1 MPEYLPEDKERAIK
15 NALLAAHCGAENMS
29 LKAMRIMV
37 KEDYIIPD
45 NVMMSVV
52 AQARKCPHGDKMNV
66 GLDGEFIVTFCCV
79 QENFDTELT
88 ALDEI
93 LRQFPRQ
100 IDRWKRVFGPPERG
114 TGWVRVGSVTRS
126 TADLLRFIMS

>member
-15 NALLAAHCGAENMS
+15 DALLAACRGAENMF
-29 LKAMRIMV
+29 LKAMHIMV
-37 KEDYIIPD
+37 KDDYIIPD

-52 AQARKCPHGDKMNV
+52 AQARQCPLGDKMNV
-66 GLDGEFIVTFCCV
+66 GLDGEFIVTFCCLE
-79 QENFDTELT
+79 ENFDTELI

-126 TADLLRFIMS
+126 MADLLRFIIW